1 MRVFVTGAT
10 GYIGSAITA
19 ELIAARHQVT
29 GLARSD
35 DSAAA
40 LIAAGADVHRGSLE
54 DLDSLRAG
62 AATSDG
68 VIHNAFEN
76 VGPNTDFAA
85 SVRADLTAV
94 QTIGDA
100 LAGSGRP
107 FVVTSGTA
115 GLPSGRLATED
126 DSPVPGSPRG
136 ATEAAAL
143 ALATRDVRV
152 SVVRLAPSV
161 HSDVDRRGFVPSLIA
176 IARAKGESAYIGDG
190 SNRWSAVHR
199 LDAARLFRLALEEAP
214 PGARLHGV
222 GDEGMQFREI
232 ASVIG
237 RHLKLPVVSV
247 PADDARDH
255 FDWLTPFVQA
265 DNWVSSTLTQ
275 KQLGWH
281 PDQPGLIA
289 DLEAGHYFSDAE

>member
-19 ELIAARHQVT
+19 DLMAAGHQVT
-29 GLARSD
+29 GLARSNKA
-35 DSAAA
+35 AAA
-40 LIAAGADVHRGSLE
+40 LAAAGAGFRRGSLE

-62 AATSDG
+62 AVASDG
-68 VIHNAFEN
+68 VIHNAFQN
-76 VGPNTDFAA
+76 VDPETDFAA
-85 SVRADLTAV
+85 SVRADLVAV
-94 QTIGDA
+94 EAIGEA

-115 GLPSGRLATED
+115 ALPTGRLATED
-126 DSPVPGSPRG
+126 DSPVPGFPRG
-136 ATEAAAL
+136 ETEVRAL

-152 SVVRLAPSV
+152 SVVRLAPAV
-161 HSDVDRRGFVPSLIA
+161 HSDADRRGFVPSLIA

-190 SNRWSAVHR
+190 PNRWSAVHR
-199 LDAARLFRLALEEAP
+199 LDAARLFRLALEDAP
-214 PGARLHGV
+214 KGARLHGV
-222 GDEGMQFREI
+222 GDEGVRFLDI

-247 PADDARDH
+247 AAEDAGDH
-255 FDWLTPFVQA
+255 FDWLTPFAQI
-265 DNWVSSTLTQ
+265 DNWVSSILTQ
-275 KQLGWH
+275 KELGWH

-289 DLEAGHYFSDAE
+289 DLEAGHYFGETE